1 MRKPAQVARLLN
13 RGKAL
18 PAFLVLSLLSYI
30 GVGCSAGC
38 VRCTK
43 LKKLVGLGVLL
54 TLTDGS
60 DGDVSAATEQRR
72 QNKGKVGQRKNKV
85 KESKREQRKT
95 KQD

>member
-1 MRKPAQVARLLN
+1 MV
-13 RGKAL
+13 
-18 PAFLVLSLLSYI
+18 
-30 GVGCSAGC
+30 
-38 VRCTK
+38 
-43 LKKLVGLGVLL
+43 VLL

-60 DGDVSAATEQRR
+60 DGDGSAATEQRR